1 MKLRSVALAL
11 SLCAPL
17 VSTSYG
23 QQIPTA
29 RQQRLMAVGKQLH
42 VTRKQAKQLMPILQA
57 EEPQLQAIRNDRSL
71 SRPEKLQRLQAV
83 HEQSDP
89 QVKAILTP
97 QQYQQLQVI
106 RQQRRAQLMRT
117 AKSNPH
123 QGEAA
128 RSVTPPRA
136 QQK

>member
-1 MKLRSVALAL
+1 MKLRSIALAL

-23 QQIPTA
+23 QQIPKA
-29 RQQRLMAVGKQLH
+29 REQRLMAVGKQLH

-57 EEPQLQAIRNDRSL
+57 EEPQLQAIRNDQSL
-71 SRPEKLQRLQAV
+71 SRAEKLQRLQAV
-83 HEQSDP
+83 HKQSDP

-106 RQQRRAQLMRT
+106 RQQRRAQLMRA

-123 QGEAA
+123 QGGAA

-136 QQK
+136 QQN